1 MSRHAQG
8 NKDKSSAATGK
19 QPAANVKDP
28 KKAAVTKPAASAA
41 RQADK
46 STGFKSLMMNQDA
59 GGDAAPES
67 PGTSSSQ
74 LSGGGGSSSARGN
87 DRDHGGNHGGGGGSA
102 GGADAARGGDG
113 GGGQKRPAS
122 GAPERAAGVKRVRAP
137 SPQSQASEADK
148 SVVQAAK
155 VWVRLTANAQTL
167 ARMLEQ
173 LGTTPTS
180 SVALRVKNFLPR
192 ALKLVS
198 QLYPRLH
205 AEGFHFLS
213 KTKGGNERSLPDTV
227 VNVLE
232 KHTDFRLEYFSELN
246 DDGEAPKITI
256 FFNSVLHVV
265 SGVGAGGSE
274 CWEVRG

>member
-1 MSRHAQG
+1 M
-8 NKDKSSAATGK
+8 T
-19 QPAANVKDP
+19 QPAAN
-28 KKAAVTKPAASAA
+28 AAVQAGKSA
-41 RQADK
+41 
-46 STGFKSLMMNQDA
+46 GFKSLVMSQD
-59 GGDAAPES
+59 DAAPES

-74 LSGGGGSSSARGN
+74 LSGGDGGSSSARGN
-87 DRDHGGNHGGGGGSA
+87 DKDHGGNHGGGGGSAGGADAARGNDKDHGGNHGGGGGSA

-122 GAPERAAGVKRVRAP
+122 GAPERAAGAKRVRAP

-148 SVVQAAK
+148 SVVQAVKAWAK
-155 VWVRLTANAQTL
+155 LAANAQTL

-180 SVALRVKNFLPR
+180 SVALRVKNFLPQ

-213 KTKGGNERSLPDTV
+213 KTKGGKERSLTDTV

-274 CWEVRG
+274 CWGVRG

>member
-1 MSRHAQG
+1 MVRTSTG
-8 NKDKSSAATGK
+8 TNDKPPAAKGK
-19 QPAANVKDP
+19 QPAANGKDSE
-28 KKAAVTKPAASAA
+28 KAAVTQPAANAAVQAGKSA
-41 RQADK
+41 
-46 STGFKSLMMNQDA
+46 GFKSLVMSQDA

-74 LSGGGGSSSARGN
+74 LSGGDGSSSARGN
-87 DRDHGGNHGGGGGSA
+87 DKDHGGNHGGGGGSA

-122 GAPERAAGVKRVRAP
+122 GASERAAGAKRVRAP

-155 VWVRLTANAQTL
+155 VWARLAANAQTL

-173 LGTTPTS
+173 LGATPTS
-180 SVALRVKNFLPR
+180 SVALRVKNFLPQ
-192 ALKLVS
+192 ALKVVS

-213 KTKGGNERSLPDTV
+213 KSKGGKERSLTDTV